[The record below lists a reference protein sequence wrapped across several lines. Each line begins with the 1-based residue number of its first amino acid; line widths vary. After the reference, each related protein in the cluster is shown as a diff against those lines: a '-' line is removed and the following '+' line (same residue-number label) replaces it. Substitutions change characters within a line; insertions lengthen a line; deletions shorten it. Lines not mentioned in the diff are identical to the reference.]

1 MGKTIGRI
9 LKIGL
14 AVGVAFVPGVGQAI
28 GMAVF
33 QGAIGIGAG
42 VGIAAGLAN
51 AVIGGIV
58 VSGLSS
64 LGGVLGLGPSS
75 PKPETTLQAIKTPR
89 PPRVSAYGVNRLF
102 GAYGLYETATDG
114 TAVDMFA
121 VHDGQLDT
129 VLGFYLGDDPV
140 TLTGNTVNA
149 GADGRYKDGVAKL
162 YYTTGLTP
170 GAGLPAISAKIPEWS
185 GRGDG
190 VVLLGALFSPIKSK
204 HFLEAYPNGIPQ
216 ASMVARWQRCPDAY
230 AADPTNPAGW
240 TWTENPIRQ
249 LMHYKLVR
257 EGVDYATKIAPT
269 IAYWRA
275 AQDVCDQPRA
285 LKAGGTEPRY
295 RSWVS
300 HKHTDSHG
308 SVTASILETC
318 DGWIAPRSDG
328 ALVVYAGQYQ
338 APDVTI
344 GPDEIVSFEWSGV
357 GVDDDEAVN
366 ELICA
371 YISADHDYNTVE
383 TDAWRDEADISTR
396 GQVLSDNFEPQV
408 PSWGQVR
415 ALAKRH
421 MARKNAIY
429 RGSVTTNIAGRKAR
443 GKRYINLD
451 LTDAGTTFYSGPAE
465 IVAVTRNISTGGI
478 TFEWVAADP
487 NIDNWN
493 PATEEGDPAAKGDR
507 VAPVPITAPTITGV
521 TVIDGP
527 RLQLTVTGPDRGD
540 LTWFGHTRVAGA
552 TVWGTDLEYSET
564 GSGASVTLVTDIV
577 PAGQTVEVQVAYQTG
592 DGRMSPW
599 SATSSTVSTPAPSVR
614 AGGTAVSGAADIVP
628 TLPDGVQQNDILL
641 LVVETANQPVAIPSG
656 WTQVPNSPQG
666 IGTAG
671 VGSATAIQA
680 FWRRATNSETAPTV
694 SGTTD
699 HKSARIYAIR
709 NAATTGTP
717 FEATAGNT
725 LGSASTAVTIPSVTT
740 LGDNRLILMFA
751 SREDD
756 HASTVGITGWT
767 NANLAD
773 IVMLGGAGTTIGN
786 GGGFTGAA
794 GVKATAGATGTTTAT
809 AQTATNQARLIIA
822 FRP

>member
-42 VGIAAGLAN
+42 VGLAAGVAN

-75 PKPETTLQAIKTPR
+75 PKPETTAQAIKTPR

-114 TAVDMFA
+114 TAVDMFG

-129 VLGFYLGDDPV
+129 VLGFYLADDPV

-170 GAGLPAISAKIPEWS
+170 GPGLPAISAKIPEWS

-269 IAYWRA
+269 IEYWRA

-285 LKAGGTEPRY
+285 LKAGGTEARY

-421 MARKNAIY
+421 MARKNALY
-429 RGSVTTNIAGRKAR
+429 RGSVTTNIAGRNAR
-443 GKRYINLD
+443 GKRYINLN

-487 NIDNWN
+487 NIDAWN
-493 PATEEGDPAAKGDR
+493 PATEEGEPAAKGDR
-507 VAPVPITAPTITGV
+507 VAPAPLTAPTIDSAAAVLSADGNFAQIIA
-521 TVIDGP
+521 TVSA
-527 RLQLTVTGPDRGD
+527 PDRAD
-540 LTWFGHTRVAGA
+540 LTWYLRWRRSTDV
-552 TVWGTDLEYSET
+552 VWNEAQYSDVDP
-564 GSGASVTLVTDIV
+564 GASVQLLTGAV
-577 PAGQTVEVQVAYQTG
+577 PLESSIQIEVSYQIG
-592 DGRMSPW
+592 DGRTSPW
-599 SATSSTVSTPAPSVR
+599 SVTETVSTSTAALAPSPPTEVSATGA
-614 AGGTAVSGAADIVP
+614 AGEAEVTWRNPSSANLSYVKVFRNTSNDFSTATAVSGEIVGGLGQVMTITDGGLSAGSYWYWIVAYNAADIASAP
-628 TLPDGVQQNDILL
+628 GGP
-641 LVVETANQPVAIPSG
+641 A
-656 WTQVPNSPQG
+656 
-666 IGTAG
+666 
-671 VGSATAIQA
+671 SAT
-680 FWRRATNSETAPTV
+680 
-694 SGTTD
+694 
-699 HKSARIYAIR
+699 
-709 NAATTGTP
+709 
-717 FEATAGNT
+717 
-725 LGSASTAVTIPSVTT
+725 VT
-740 LGDNRLILMFA
+740 
-751 SREDD
+751 
-756 HASTVGITGWT
+756 
-767 NANLAD
+767 
-773 IVMLGGAGTTIGN
+773 
-786 GGGFTGAA
+786 
-794 GVKATAGATGTTTAT
+794 
-809 AQTATNQARLIIA
+809 
-822 FRP
+822 